1 MACDMACD
9 MCACRYTDW
18 AAQHVQASI
27 KEKADKVLA
36 KEARRRARELKKK
49 EKEDRAELQRRRE
62 VFSSCSL
69 LFLCPFVPCV
79 FPSPPLCAHLA

>member
-1 MACDMACD
+1 
-9 MCACRYTDW
+9 
-18 AAQHVQASI
+18 VQASI

-62 VFSSCSL
+62 VF
-69 LFLCPFVPCV
+69 
-79 FPSPPLCAHLA
+79 